1 VWATSRPPGAGSGG
15 GIVSSGYQRLVVVS
29 FKIEADLL
37 QELDEVARRRNVS
50 RSEVIRRAIRN
61 YMKPSITPRITIYD
75 DYSNKDTSTPRIRFR

>member
-1 VWATSRPPGAGSGG
+1 
-15 GIVSSGYQRLVVVS
+15 VSSYQKLVVVS